1 MENIDYDNY
10 VKVKRNKWNPKA
22 LINVGCRLKN
32 IATIKDIL
40 RQEGKH
46 NQFMTSCFKQF
57 SNFPTIWLFS
67 AQIVHSLLLR
77 KITVDGA
84 TENELFMSLGGKKAR
99 FGQRE
104 FCMVTGLRFG
114 ELSDIINTPYLGNA
128 NSIQERFRPRNTKK
142 GSAPVRYWLYG
153 FPWAIEVWVME
164 ADGFGLRLEHTLPRM
179 RRWTMHKRPRNF
191 VKTISDLEANICSG
205 KAQVLEVLEATND
218 EAQKDY
224 MVGVDF
230 DMSVGP

>member
-1 MENIDYDNY
+1 MIE
-10 VKVKRNKWNPKA
+10 
-22 LINVGCRLKN
+22 
-32 IATIKDIL
+32 DIL

-99 FGQRE
+99 FGQRK

-114 ELSDIINTPYLGNA
+114 KLSDIINTPYLGNA
-128 NSIQERFRPRNTKK
+128 NGIQERPF
-142 GSAPVRYWLYG
+142 
-153 FPWAIEVWVME
+153 IIM
-164 ADGFGLRLEHTLPRM
+164 TL
-179 RRWTMHKRPRNF
+179 
-191 VKTISDLEANICSG
+191 LQ
-205 KAQVLEVLEATND
+205 AQVLEVLEATDVEATDD